1 MREESFG
8 SKFHN
13 LFKSIDMYGTP
24 SQIGIKGTSRSNSVL
39 GSIIIL
45 GALFAS
51 LYLTSESFG
60 NMVNRTNP
68 TITHETLF
76 DISKLQLDSSSLNI
90 SFAFFKPLNAT
101 TPDLSISNETN
112 DYTYIQ
118 KFYNLNYNCYNCTG
132 IKKKSVVIQNM
143 TNCSVCP
150 INTIFKSLDVS
161 DSFDTSIYPSPNFIV
176 NIQEKSMLVNSSI
189 TKKTFQNINISSYSS
204 KESKNILN
212 LFKNYSFTFP
222 DNFSATI
229 IDEDENNK
237 TANVTFSLTIPI
249 NSKPFPPPGGDI
261 NSNQTPPLGGEI
273 NSNQPPLANSS
284 ISKYIALIK
293 PSRKLNYLIFLIYYS
308 KIVSQRF
315 YCSIQICM

>member
-161 DSFDTSIYPSPNFIV
+161 DSFDTSI
-176 NIQEKSMLVNSSI
+176 IQVL
-189 TKKTFQNINISSYSS
+189 
-204 KESKNILN
+204 IL
-212 LFKNYSFTFP
+212 L
-222 DNFSATI
+222 
-229 IDEDENNK
+229 
-237 TANVTFSLTIPI
+237 
-249 NSKPFPPPGGDI
+249 
-261 NSNQTPPLGGEI
+261 
-273 NSNQPPLANSS
+273 
-284 ISKYIALIK
+284 
-293 PSRKLNYLIFLIYYS
+293 
-308 KIVSQRF
+308 
-315 YCSIQICM
+315 